1 MQLDWQNVAVLV
13 IVAGAAIYV
22 SRLAWLTLARKKTA
36 ACGGCKSCAADGVKQ
51 VGPVIEIAP
60 LGTRSVQQGGGSR

>member
-1 MQLDWQNVAVLV
+1 MQLDWQNAAVLI
-13 IVAGAAIYV
+13 IVALATVYL

-36 ACGGCKSCAADGVKQ
+36 ACGGCKSCAANSPNQ

-60 LGTRSVQQGGGSR
+60 LGARSGQRAGDG